1 MTNPLMIVGMM
12 LAAAIGADAAGP
24 FSGVKEIRLSRDVP
38 GSPKTETVTIKEP
51 TKVAE
56 LLATIKLEK
65 KRYASGCLHLESAMF
80 LKDNGEIKV
89 SLCEHCFNFDGK
101 TYLMPSGFYS
111 LFQKAFPKSVHLD
124 SPIQKNSR
132 QTEYLRS
139 PITVTPVA
147 GKTAPAKE
155 ATVVLSVRGNEG
167 SSTEHHVAGKLT
179 AKGTWVRIL
188 EVLKNKG
195 PEKLAKDKQ
204 IEILWEPDT
213 KGLPAVECTVYIEPY
228 RGEGWKEGL
237 YSYRLVGTDGHNDA
251 RARSDLKDGTNPPDK
266 TGAVMA
272 VVMPERISVP
282 PRDGETKFEIGLR
295 ITNRTNQD
303 ISIDL
308 FDTVRPVLKDG
319 QGRELP
325 LDGGRNGTRIPKPI
339 EVKAGQNETVL
350 YAARLS
356 VPEGKKH
363 PRLVVDDRTG
373 GIWVYHDL
381 APGRYTLGLEYAHP
395 PAGRVAQPGRWVGA
409 TTTAPAAFEV
419 AAIQKP

>member
-1 MTNPLMIVGMM
+1 MFVAGSGGCGLSGKAV
-12 LAAAIGADAAGP
+12 AA
-24 FSGVKEIRLSRDVP
+24 EDVP
-38 GSPKTETVTIKEP
+38 
-51 TKVAE
+51 E
-56 LLATIKLEK
+56 L
-65 KRYASGCLHLESAMF
+65 
-80 LKDNGEIKV
+80 
-89 SLCEHCFNFDGK
+89 
-101 TYLMPSGFYS
+101 YLG
-111 LFQKAFPKSVHLD
+111 
-124 SPIQKNSR
+124 
-132 QTEYLRS
+132 S

-147 GKTAPAKE
+147 GKTVPAKE
-155 ATVVLSVRGNEG
+155 AAVVLRVRGNERMYI
-167 SSTEHHVAGKLT
+167 TEQHVAGKLT
-179 AKGTWVRIL
+179 AKGTSVRIL

-204 IEILWEPDT
+204 IEILWEPDS
-213 KGLPAVECTVYIEPY
+213 KGLPAVECTVYLEPY
-228 RGEGWKEGL
+228 RGDGWIEGL

-251 RARSDLKDGTNPPDK
+251 RARSDLKDGKNPPAK
-266 TGAVMA
+266 TGVVMA
-272 VVMPERISVP
+272 VVLPERIAVP

-303 ISIDL
+303 INIDL

-325 LDGGRNGTRIPKPI
+325 LDGGRDKTSIPKPI
-339 EVKAGQNETVL
+339 EVKAGQNDTVF

-409 TTTAPAAFEV
+409 TTTAPAAFEI